1 MESSNKMRVL
11 NVLSSLD
18 GGGVEMMLYNYY
30 SNMDHSRI
38 RFDFVTHSPKQGMLE
53 APLRVMGCNIYHVT
67 PKHTSIFRNIIEIDR
82 IIKNNNY
89 DIVQCHQNFLS
100 FTTLICARLRGVK
113 VRIVHAHGCKQNES
127 FITKTSNILLRKMNR
142 IGANYNFACGN
153 NAGKWLFGKNWLTG
167 NHYKIINNAID
178 TVSFRFDPV
187 VRKRMRSEYNAV
199 EHTVLLHVGRF
210 STEKNHIYLIKIM
223 SLLNRKCPGKYVLF
237 LVGSGPL
244 ETEIRELVNA
254 MNLENAIYFMGNREN
269 ISDFMSMA
277 DIFLLPSFHEG
288 FPVTLVEAQASGLQV
303 IVSKSISKETRLT
316 NNIKYLQNN
325 SPSYWVKIILENKS
339 TNYDRKKYSRI
350 INEGGFDVEYQSKQ
364 YEKLLS
370 ELIGGSS

>member
-1 MESSNKMRVL
+1 
-11 NVLSSLD
+11 
-18 GGGVEMMLYNYY
+18 
-30 SNMDHSRI
+30 
-38 RFDFVTHSPKQGMLE
+38 
-53 APLRVMGCNIYHVT
+53 
-67 PKHTSIFRNIIEIDR
+67 
-82 IIKNNNY
+82 
-89 DIVQCHQNFLS
+89 
-100 FTTLICARLRGVK
+100 
-113 VRIVHAHGCKQNES
+113 
-127 FITKTSNILLRKMNR
+127 MNL
-142 IGANYNFACGN
+142 IGANYYFACGN

-178 TVSFRFDPV
+178 TSSFSFDPIA
-187 VRKRMRSEYNAV
+187 RKRMRSEYNAG

-210 STEKNHIYLIKIM
+210 SPEKNHIYLIKIL

-244 ETEIRELVNA
+244 ETEIHKLVKS

-277 DIFLLPSFHEG
+277 DIFLLPSLHEG

-325 SPSYWVKIILENKS
+325 SPSYWVKIILENIS

-350 INEGGFDVEYQSKQ
+350 INEGGFDIEYQSRQ

-370 ELIGGSS
+370 ELIAGSS